1 MSGQRNDKTDV
12 QLRIKADMDEIYAL
26 NEIKRILKAYE
37 GDSPVYI
44 ISEERGR
51 TIKVGKELYVS
62 ICEPLIEELG
72 DYIDNETA
80 Q

>member
-1 MSGQRNDKTDV
+1 
-12 QLRIKADMDEIYAL
+12 MDEIYAL

-37 GDSPVYI
+37 GDSSVYI
-44 ISEERGR
+44 ISEEWGR